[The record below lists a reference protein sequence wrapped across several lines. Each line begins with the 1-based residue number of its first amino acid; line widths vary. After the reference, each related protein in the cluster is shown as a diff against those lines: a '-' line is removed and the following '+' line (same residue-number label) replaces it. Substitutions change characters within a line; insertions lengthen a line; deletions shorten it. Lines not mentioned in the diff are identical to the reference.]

1 MGEVVLW
8 IFFRLTEVKASEFVA
23 PCIFVYDDDL
33 LRKEGRRLAQSRSD
47 IIAWVAS
54 NVIPHEGSLRSR
66 LQWMAVSAEE
76 IDDIV
81 QDAYLAIAQLESI
94 AHIRDG
100 RAYLFTTARMVVLQR
115 IRRNRIVAI
124 DSLTEAETLAIEDND
139 PGPERRAGAR
149 RELERVRKLIEDLPA
164 TCREIFEL
172 RRVQGVPQR
181 QIAERLGIAEHTVEQ
196 QAMRGLKLIL
206 KAIADDCSEQRTS
219 IRKVDDEIR
228 DHHGRG

>member
-1 MGEVVLW
+1 M
-8 IFFRLTEVKASEFVA
+8 
-23 PCIFVYDDDL
+23 
-33 LRKEGRRLAQSRSD
+33 AQSRSD

-54 NVIPHEGSLRSR
+54 NVIPHEAALRSR
-66 LQWMAVSAEE
+66 LHWMAVSAEE

-81 QDAYLAIAQLESI
+81 QDAYLAIAQLASV

-124 DSLTEAETLAIEDND
+124 ESLTEAETLAIEDSD

-149 RELERVRKLIEDLPA
+149 RELERVRKLIENLPVA
-164 TCREIFEL
+164 CREIFEL

-181 QIAERLGIAEHTVEQ
+181 QIAERLGVAEHTVEQ
-196 QAMRGLKLIL
+196 QSMRGLKLIL
-206 KAIADDCSEQRTS
+206 KAIAEDGAERRISV
-219 IRKVDDEIR
+219 RKSDDEMR
-228 DHHGRG
+228 DRHGGR